1 MACYKAIEEAVKNG
15 RPIPDDA
22 IDLPTHYDDKA
33 KSCSLNGISCETL
46 INADYEHCDY
56 EHCLGRI
63 NYLQK
68 YISSLE
74 QRVELLNAQIALLEA
89 KGLMRKH

>member
-1 MACYKAIEEAVKNG
+1 MACYKAIEDAVKNG

-22 IDLPTHYDDKA
+22 IDLPKHYDDKA
-33 KSCSLNGISCETL
+33 ESYSSNGIGWKTL
-46 INADYEHCDY
+46 INADYEHCLD
-56 EHCLGRI
+56 RI

-89 KGLMRKH
+89 KGLKVKLKRRH

>member
-1 MACYKAIEEAVKNG
+1 MGIERDVERMLRGESAEPSFFN
-15 RPIPDDA
+15 
-22 IDLPTHYDDKA
+22 DLSQKTYF
-33 KSCSLNGISCETL
+33 
-46 INADYEHCDY
+46 INEDYEY
-56 EHCLGRI
+56 CLDRT

>member
-1 MACYKAIEEAVKNG
+1 MGIKRDVERMMRGESAEPFFNG
-15 RPIPDDA
+15 LGR
-22 IDLPTHYDDKA
+22 
-33 KSCSLNGISCETL
+33 ETYL
-46 INADYEHCDY
+46 INADY

-74 QRVELLNAQIALLEA
+74 QKVELLNAQIALLEA

>member
-1 MACYKAIEEAVKNG
+1 MGIERDVERMLRGESAEPSFLN
-15 RPIPDDA
+15 
-22 IDLPTHYDDKA
+22 DLSQKTH
-33 KSCSLNGISCETL
+33 L
-46 INADYEHCDY
+46 INADY

-68 YISSLE
+68 HISSLE
-74 QRVELLNAQIALLEA
+74 QRVELLNAQISLLEA

>member
-1 MACYKAIEEAVKNG
+1 MACDKAIEEAVKNG

-22 IDLPTHYDDKA
+22 IDLPKHYDDKA
-33 KSCSLNGISCETL
+33 ESCSSSGISWETL
-46 INADYEHCDY
+46 INADY

-74 QRVELLNAQIALLEA
+74 QRVELLNAQISLLEA

>member
-1 MACYKAIEEAVKNG
+1 MGIKRDVERMLRGESAEPSFLN
-15 RPIPDDA
+15 
-22 IDLPTHYDDKA
+22 DL
-33 KSCSLNGISCETL
+33 SQETYF
-46 INADYEHCDY
+46 INADY

-74 QRVELLNAQIALLEA
+74 QRVELLNAQISLLEA

>member
-1 MACYKAIEEAVKNG
+1 MGIERDVERMLRGESAEPSFLN
-15 RPIPDDA
+15 
-22 IDLPTHYDDKA
+22 DLSQKTYF
-33 KSCSLNGISCETL
+33 
-46 INADYEHCDY
+46 INADYEY
-56 EHCLGRI
+56 CLDRT

>member
-1 MACYKAIEEAVKNG
+1 MGIKRDVERMLRGESAEPSFLN
-15 RPIPDDA
+15 
-22 IDLPTHYDDKA
+22 DLSQKTYF
-33 KSCSLNGISCETL
+33 T
-46 INADYEHCDY
+46 NADYEYYLD
-56 EHCLGRI
+56 RT

>member
-1 MACYKAIEEAVKNG
+1 MAYYKAIKDAVKNG
-15 RPIPDDA
+15 RPIPEDA
-22 IDLPTHYDDKA
+22 IDLPEHYDDQA
-33 KSCSLNGISCETL
+33 GFYSLNDLSQEVYC
-46 INADYEHCDY
+46 INADY

-74 QRVELLNAQIALLEA
+74 QKVELLNAQIALLEA

>member
-1 MACYKAIEEAVKNG
+1 MVDQSLTMLLN
-15 RPIPDDA
+15 
-22 IDLPTHYDDKA
+22 YDDKA
-33 KSCSLNGISCETL
+33 ESCSLNGISWETL
-46 INADYEHCDY
+46 INADY

-89 KGLMRKH
+89 KGLK

>member
-1 MACYKAIEEAVKNG
+1 MGIERDVERMLRGESAEPSFLN
-15 RPIPDDA
+15 
-22 IDLPTHYDDKA
+22 DLSHKTY
-33 KSCSLNGISCETL
+33 L
-46 INADYEHCDY
+46 INADY

-74 QRVELLNAQIALLEA
+74 QRVELLNAQISLLEA

>member
-1 MACYKAIEEAVKNG
+1 MACYKAIEDAVKNG

-22 IDLPTHYDDKA
+22 IDLPKHYDDKA
-33 KSCSLNGISCETL
+33 ESYSSNSISWETL
-46 INADYEHCDY
+46 INADY

-68 YISSLE
+68 HISSLE

-89 KGLMRKH
+89 KGLKVKLERRH

>member
-1 MACYKAIEEAVKNG
+1 MEANNNGNKKRCGTNAERRVG
-15 RPIPDDA
+15 RPFFLN
-22 IDLPTHYDDKA
+22 DLSQKTY
-33 KSCSLNGISCETL
+33 L
-46 INADYEHCDY
+46 INADYEY
-56 EHCLGRI
+56 CLDRT

-74 QRVELLNAQIALLEA
+74 QRVELLNAQIDLLEA

>member
-1 MACYKAIEEAVKNG
+1 MACYKAIEEEVKNG

-22 IDLPTHYDDKA
+22 IDLPKHYDDKA
-33 KSCSLNGISCETL
+33 ESYSSNGISWETL
-46 INADYEHCDY
+46 INADY

-68 YISSLE
+68 YILSLE

-89 KGLMRKH
+89 KGLKVKLERRH

>member
-1 MACYKAIEEAVKNG
+1 MGIKRDVERMLRGESAEPSFIN
-15 RPIPDDA
+15 
-22 IDLPTHYDDKA
+22 DLSQKPY
-33 KSCSLNGISCETL
+33 L
-46 INADYEHCDY
+46 INADYEHCLD
-56 EHCLGRI
+56 RI

-74 QRVELLNAQIALLEA
+74 QRDELLNAQIGLLEA